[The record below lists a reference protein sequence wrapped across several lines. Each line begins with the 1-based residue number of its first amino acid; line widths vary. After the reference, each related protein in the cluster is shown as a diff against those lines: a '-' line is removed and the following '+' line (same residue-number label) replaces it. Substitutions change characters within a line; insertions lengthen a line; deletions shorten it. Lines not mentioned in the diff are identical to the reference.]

1 MLPKKTSLYFCGALL
16 VGTALPVA
24 ATPNVYWH
32 HLHSSVSQQEC
43 LDKAEV
49 VMLAER
55 AGRIVKDDD
64 SVRSW
69 SDRTTGVVECLKSD
83 GGGLMV
89 MVLVASDDAH
99 EASHLQEK
107 LEKAIPK

>member
-1 MLPKKTSLYFCGALL
+1 MFAKTSSYLCAASLLGA
-16 VGTALPVA
+16 ALPA
-24 ATPNVYWH
+24 SATPNVYWH

-55 AGRIVKDDD
+55 AGRIAKDDD

-69 SDRTTGVVECLKSD
+69 NDRTTGIVECLKAD

-89 MVLVASDDAH
+89 MVLVASDDPH

>member
-1 MLPKKTSLYFCGALL
+1 MLPKTSLYFFGALL
-16 VGTALPVA
+16 IGTTLPA
-24 ATPNVYWH
+24 NATPNVYWH
-32 HLHSSVSQQEC
+32 HLHSSVSQKEC

-69 SDRTTGVVECLKSD
+69 SDKTTGIVECLKTES
-83 GGGLMV
+83 GLMV

-99 EASHLQEK
+99 EASHLQEN